1 MGHKEGHLYSS
12 SSLLGGGNGAEMD
25 QEMTTNVGPLFDASR
40 RGYDP
45 DQVDEYLADQQRIL
59 RDAARRANDAEQR
72 LGAAVQKLRAMNLR
86 IAELEAAAI
95 ERPVAPTPQMVP
107 IDILGDRVQRIL
119 QEAWD
124 GAFALRQSVENE
136 VASLREQAVVEA
148 QSIVEEARAKARS
161 IEDQMRKRRTAY
173 MARVETDKERAVA
186 QMTFLSDQ
194 RKAAIAELLNIKEN
208 IEAAIVDVP
217 TQIAANLTIVNAP
230 IQSIADI
237 HEEERPTKLTPAEE
251 AMLDQHMASHPSR
264 DQRILQFGEVDLP
277 PTLPVQMIPAMP
289 PRRPADTSSLVRRHR
304 ESAESRGTT
313 DQSESAQIFDFEADQ
328 DF

>member
-1 MGHKEGHLYSS
+1 MSKLDELKRLRESGQ
-12 SSLLGGGNGAEMD
+12 GGLSRKPQGVPTIPMSAIAYV
-25 QEMTTNVGPLFDASR
+25 VGDKPLKKAR
-40 RGYDP
+40 KGEP
-45 DQVDEYLADQQRIL
+45 AK
-59 RDAARRANDAEQR
+59 AAAVVVAPVLRRA
-72 LGAAVQKLRAMNLR
+72 
-86 IAELEAAAI
+86 IEASVASPKVG
-95 ERPVAPTPQMVP
+95 RPVRSAFITP
-107 IDILGDRVQRIL
+107 DGKFDRPAYKR
-119 QEAWD
+119 
-124 GAFALRQSVENE
+124 
-136 VASLREQAVVEA
+136 
-148 QSIVEEARAKARS
+148 
-161 IEDQMRKRRTAY
+161 DQMRKRRTAY